1 MNLRLQGM
9 IMRSLNKRFSPQVMT
24 IEVIKDLDSI
34 KVEELLQTYELTN
47 LRQVK
52 QVDGLK
58 NC

>member
-1 MNLRLQGM
+1 
-9 IMRSLNKRFSPQVMT
+9 MRSLNKRFSPQVMT
-24 IEVIKDLDSI
+24 LEVSKDLNSI

-58 NC
+58 NCQRRGY